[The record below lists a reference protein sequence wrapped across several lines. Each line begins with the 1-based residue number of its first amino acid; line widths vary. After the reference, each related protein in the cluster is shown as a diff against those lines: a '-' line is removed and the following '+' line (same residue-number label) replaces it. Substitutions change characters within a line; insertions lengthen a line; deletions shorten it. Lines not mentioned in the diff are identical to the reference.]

1 MKKLYL
7 IGGPMGV
14 GKSTVSRIL
23 AGRLENSVFLDGDW
37 CWNPEFGIITPQMKE
52 MVTDNICHLL
62 NNYINCPEYKNI
74 IFCWVLHR
82 QEIIDSIIGSIASE
96 SCKIINVSLLCSENV
111 LIYRLSKDIRD
122 GLRQPDVVGRALLRL
137 KECSNPE
144 TIKINTDDITPER
157 IADKIMLL

>member
-23 AGRLENSVFLDGDW
+23 ARKLENSVFLDGDW

-52 MVTDNICHLL
+52 MVTDNIRHLL
-62 NNYINCPEYKNI
+62 NNYIHCPEYKNI

-96 SCKIINVSLLCSENV
+96 SCKIINISLLCSENV
-111 LIYRLSKDIRD
+111 LISRLSKDIRD
-122 GLRQPDVVGRALLRL
+122 GLRQPDVVRRALLRL
-137 KECSNPE
+137 KECSNLE
-144 TIKINTDDITPER
+144 TIKINTDNITPER